1 MQGDSR
7 KALGMVGDSTF
18 FHTGLNSLIDVI
30 SSEANVIACILDNS
44 ITAMT
49 GHQENPGTGK
59 NLMGRPSPVVDLVA
73 LVRATGISEDRI
85 RIVDP
90 LDLDA
95 MQAALD
101 AAIEVSGPFIIIT
114 KRPCAL
120 IKDVIKANAGKHCV
134 IHADKCKS

>member
-1 MQGDSR
+1 
-7 KALGMVGDSTF
+7 
-18 FHTGLNSLIDVI
+18 
-30 SSEANVIACILDNS
+30 
-44 ITAMT
+44 
-49 GHQENPGTGK
+49 
-59 NLMGRPSPVVDLVA
+59 MGRPSPVVDLVA

-134 IHADKCKS
+134 IHADKCKSCKQCMKITCPAIAFQDGRAVIADPASCTGCGLCQQMCKFGAIEKVGE